1 MKEFVEKLIEHF
13 KGEEYC
19 ADWIAVSDVKT
30 IIVQLAEEY
39 NSSKSSGLAEQIA
52 DDLSKVLKEARDMGC
67 KEVRTFHHI
76 PLENVEI
83 VINALKAYNQDSTK
97 KNQGWILCSERLP
110 KTNGV
115 YQITR
120 ELKIGEDIYR
130 ISSSAYFDGQDT
142 WHNDN
147 RVNHGREYLKD
158 IIAWQPLPDPY
169 KPEEKQKWS
178 NEELDRIMDKILDN
192 QDLDKVKQE
201 PKTRIEH
208 IRSMSVEEL
217 ADAIMERS
225 EISTAIDFC
234 QNFCG
239 EYENI
244 PESECKKCLIKY
256 LNSPV
261 EQKKTIPTEYFKER
275 FNRVL

>member
-1 MKEFVEKLIEHF
+1 M
-13 KGEEYC
+13 
-19 ADWIAVSDVKT
+19 
-30 IIVQLAEEY
+30 
-39 NSSKSSGLAEQIA
+39 
-52 DDLSKVLKEARDMGC
+52 
-67 KEVRTFHHI
+67 RTFHHI